1 MKTLKDLLKDRPLH
15 FVKSG
20 MNILDVAKFMGL
32 HNIGA
37 VPVLEQSD
45 KLTLKGIF
53 SERDLLRRC
62 IAKDLDLVI
71 TPIDEVMTKNVIL
84 LESHDTPEYT
94 LKIMKQENIRHVPVR
109 TGQDLIGMISI
120 RDLML
125 YDNILKEEKIEML
138 NSYIQYSG

>member
-1 MKTLKDLLKDRPLH
+1 MKTLKEFLKNRPVH
-15 FVKSG
+15 FVRTG

-45 KLTLKGIF
+45 KLVLKGIF

-62 IAKDLDLVI
+62 IAKDLDLVN
-71 TPIDEVMTKNVIL
+71 TKVDDVMTKEVIIV
-84 LESHDTPEYT
+84 ESHDTPEYC
-94 LKIMKQENIRHVPVR
+94 LQIMKQENIRHVPVR
-109 TGQDLIGMISI
+109 EGQDLTGIISI

-125 YDNILKEEKIEML
+125 YDISLKEEKIELL
-138 NSYIQYSG
+138 NSYIQYNG

>member
-1 MKTLKDLLKDRPLH
+1 MKTLTEFLKERPLH
-15 FVKSG
+15 FVKTG
-20 MNILDVAKFMGL
+20 MNILQVAKFMGL

-62 IAKDLDLVI
+62 IAKDADLSKTVI
-71 TPIDEVMTKNVIL
+71 DDVMTKEVIVM
-84 LESHDTPEYT
+84 ESHDTAEYA
-94 LKIMKQENIRHVPVR
+94 LQIMKQENIRHIPVIKE
-109 TGQDLIGMISI
+109 TSLIGIISI

-125 YDNILKEEKIEML
+125 YDNTLKEEKIELL
-138 NSYIQYSG
+138 NSYIQYNG

>member
-1 MKTLKDLLKDRPLH
+1 MKTLKELLGDRPLH
-15 FVKSG
+15 FVKTG
-20 MNILDVAKFMGL
+20 MCIMDVAKFMGL

-62 IAKDLDLVI
+62 IAKEIDLVK
-71 TPIDEVMTKNVIL
+71 TPVDEVMTSKVIVV
-84 LESHDTPEYT
+84 ESHDTPEYCMT
-94 LKIMKQENIRHVPVR
+94 IMKQENIRHMPVR
-109 TGQDLIGMISI
+109 EGNDLIGMISI

-125 YDNILKEEKIEML
+125 HDMIMKEEKIELL
-138 NSYIQYSG
+138 NSYIQYNG